1 MVKLD
6 IVGIDVENVNR
17 DVIYAFTEQPTNP
30 RKSYNAPTERSREKK
45 REPRCPSC
53 DYRGSDAITGTY
65 IYLTQTPLIRSHVR
79 SDTRIIGAL
88 GAALITI
95 AISANNVY
103 ANSMILTVLSLNRI
117 TCVSFVAEC
126 SRAICIICQVF
137 VKTRRVFVATIA
149 RSIVKR

>member
-17 DVIYAFTEQPTNP
+17 DVICAFTEQPTDL
-30 RKSYNAPTERSREKK
+30 RKSERSREKK

-53 DYRGSDAITGTY
+53 DYRGSDAITRTY
-65 IYLTQTPLIRSHVR
+65 VCLTQTPLIRSRVR

-103 ANSMILTVLSLNRI
+103 ANSVILTVLSLNRI
-117 TCVSFVAEC
+117 SHVYRLWPNVVEQFGSYARFSLKLDAC
-126 SRAICIICQVF
+126 SL
-137 VKTRRVFVATIA
+137 RRLLK
-149 RSIVKR
+149 S

>member
-1 MVKLD
+1 MLKLD

-17 DVIYAFTEQPTNP
+17 DVICAFTEQPTNL

-45 REPRCPSC
+45 RGPRCPSC
-53 DYRGSDAITGTY
+53 NYRGSDAITRTY

-79 SDTRIIGAL
+79 SDTRIISAL

-103 ANSMILTVLSLNRI
+103 AISMILTVLSLNRM
-117 TCVSFVAEC
+117 TCVSLVTER
-126 SRAICIICQVF
+126 SRAIWIISRFSSKLDVCSL
-137 VKTRRVFVATIA
+137 RRLLD
-149 RSIVKR
+149 R